1 MTWFDYGVL
10 IVVGVS
16 ILLGAWRG
24 LMREM
29 LALAGWV
36 LAVVLA
42 MWFAYDL
49 ARLLPAS
56 LAPLDVR
63 AVVAAVVVFILVLL
77 AAGFGGIMLA
87 KLFRA
92 AGLGVTDRALGGMFG
107 FARGT
112 LITLGVVLGAG
123 FTTLPKEPF
132 WRDAALAGPLETAVV
147 AMKPYLPRSWADR
160 VKYER

>member
-1 MTWFDYGVL
+1 
-10 IVVGVS
+10 
-16 ILLGAWRG
+16 
-24 LMREM
+24 MR
-29 LALAGWV
+29 AI
-36 LAVVLA
+36 
-42 MWFAYDL
+42 
-49 ARLLPAS
+49 
-56 LAPLDVR
+56 
-63 AVVAAVVVFILVLL
+63 VAAVMIFVLVLL
-77 AAGFGGIMLA
+77 VAGFGGIMLSR
-87 KLFRA
+87 LFRA

-107 FARGT
+107 LARGT